1 MEDASPAVVA
11 GKTVFGQLVV
21 GPPGSGK
28 TTYCNAV
35 KEFLTGIGRKVVIVN
50 LDPANENMPFT
61 PELDIF
67 DLINLTDVMEKLKL
81 GPNGGLLYC
90 MEFLEQNI
98 ELVLQKL
105 RKFQEDQFYF
115 IFDCPGQVELYTHHD
130 SMKNIIEI
138 LTKMNFRLAAIN
150 LVDSFYCNDASKFI
164 SVLLTSLSTMLQL
177 ALPHINVL
185 SKMDLLEKYGKLP
198 FNIEYYTDVLDLNYL
213 VDGLKDDP
221 FAKKYASLNEA
232 LVGVIQDY
240 SLVSF
245 NTLRVDNKESMLELM
260 KVIDKANGYFYGGL
274 STEGEDVMQMM
285 SKAVGADLR
294 FNQPTDRGVSMQ
306 DVLTEMMEPKDR

>member
-1 MEDASPAVVA
+1 MEDL
-11 GKTVFGQLVV
+11 KTVFGQLVI

-28 TTYCNAV
+28 TTYCGAI
-35 KEFLTGIGRKVVIVN
+35 KDFLTGIGRKLVIVN

-61 PELDIF
+61 PEVDIF
-67 DLINLTDVMEKLKL
+67 DLINLNDVMEKLKL

-90 MEFLEQNI
+90 MEFLEKNL
-98 ELVLQKL
+98 ELVVAKL
-105 RKFQEDQFYF
+105 KRYQEEGYYF
-115 IFDCPGQVELYTHHD
+115 VFDCPGQVELYTHHD
-130 SMKNIIEI
+130 SMKNIIET

-150 LVDSFYCNDASKFI
+150 LVDSFYCNDATKFI

-185 SKMDLLEKYGKLP
+185 SKMDLLEKYGKLA
-198 FNIEYYTDVLDLNYL
+198 FNLDYYTEVMDLTYL
-213 VDGLKDDP
+213 IEELKDDE

-232 LVGVIQDY
+232 LVSVIQDY

-245 NTLRVDNKESMLELM
+245 STLHVQNKESMLKLM

-274 STEGEDVMQMM
+274 STEGDDVMTMM
-285 SKAVGADLR
+285 SKTVGADLR
-294 FNQPTDRGVSMQ
+294 FNQPTDSGVSMQ
-306 DVLTEMMEPKDR
+306 DIVKEMMER